1 MATLHILSTHGF
13 VPPRRSRGA
22 AALDPLR
29 LCENDAVSILKRLF
43 GKNEPQT
50 QVVAKRPKATSI
62 AASVFVEHRNNVPDL
77 VQLAGTM
84 TGAKDAAT
92 RLVERHDPE
101 DHGYLELDGVI
112 QREPDNPV
120 DPHAVIVLVEGERVG
135 YLPGYLAKE
144 VDLTTGGAR
153 LVRVQF
159 FTQLLEKGL
168 RVEAWAWLGAGK
180 PKWQWSKSKRP
191 PLSPTAKNVAQH
203 RSTDKMAKDAL
214 AGGGARAAQFK
225 AGMVDGLHYLQTVEP
240 IKQLKRDGRLE
251 DALALCYKAIQGAE
265 NAARREKTSPPPFYT
280 EQAAIIH
287 RKLKQR
293 DEEIAVLQR
302 YVDACPPK
310 YKESGIKARLDK
322 LTESKEN

>member
-1 MATLHILSTHGF
+1 M
-13 VPPRRSRGA
+13 
-22 AALDPLR
+22 
-29 LCENDAVSILKRLF
+29 SILKRLF
-43 GKNEPQT
+43 GKSEPKT
-50 QVVAKRPKATSI
+50 QAVAQRPTPSGADTT
-62 AASVFVEHRNNVPDL
+62 VFVEYRSTVPDL
-77 VQLAGTM
+77 LQLAGTM
-84 TGAKDAAT
+84 TGARNSIT
-92 RLVERHDPE
+92 RLVERHDP
-101 DHGYLELDGVI
+101 DDNGYLELDAVI
-112 QREPDNPV
+112 QRETDNPV

-135 YLPGYLAKE
+135 YLPGYVAKE
-144 VDLTTGGAR
+144 VDLTASGAR
-153 LVRVQF
+153 PVRVQI

-168 RVEAWAWLGAGK
+168 RVEAWAWLGAGQ
-180 PKWQWSKSKRP
+180 PKWQWSDAERP

-203 RSTDKMAKDAL
+203 RSTDRMVKDAL
-214 AGGGARAAQFK
+214 AGGGTRAAQFK

-240 IKQLKRDGRLE
+240 IKQLKREGHLE

-310 YKESGIKARLDK
+310 YKDSGIKARLDK
-322 LTESKEN
+322 LTASKEN